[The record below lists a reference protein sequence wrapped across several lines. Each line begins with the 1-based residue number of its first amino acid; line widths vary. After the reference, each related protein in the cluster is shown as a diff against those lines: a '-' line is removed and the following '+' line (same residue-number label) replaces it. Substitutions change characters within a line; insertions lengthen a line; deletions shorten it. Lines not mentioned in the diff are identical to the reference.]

1 MPEVVLSD
9 FYIEFIGFLLTLI
22 IGLSIRDYAG
32 SFVKGAKFRFN
43 PAFQEGDKVLLDGS
57 PALIVKI
64 GLSETVFG
72 IYGEDGYTWRY
83 VPNTRIE
90 FLKLEKI
97 VDPDLYRDTA
107 QEKAQKMVDAFQDA
121 NIQKN
126 GEEINKL
133 KNGEK

>member
-1 MPEVVLSD
+1 MPTIELSA
-9 FYIEFIGFLLTLI
+9 YYVEFIGFLLTLI
-22 IGLSIRDYAG
+22 VGLSIRDAAT

-43 PAFQEGDKVLLDGS
+43 PAFKEGDKVILDGN

-72 IYGEDGYTWRY
+72 VYGDEGYTWRY

-97 VDPDLYRDTA
+97 VDPDLHRDTA
-107 QEKAQKMVDAFQDA
+107 QEKAQKLVDAIQDA
-121 NIQKN
+121 NIETN
-126 GEEINKL
+126 GEEISKL

>member
-1 MPEVVLSD
+1 MPPIELSQ
-9 FYIEFIGFLLTLI
+9 YYVEFIGFLLTLI
-22 IGLSIRDYAG
+22 VGLSVRDAAT

-43 PAFQEGDKVLLDGS
+43 PAFKEGDKVILDGN

-72 IYGEDGYTWRY
+72 VYGDEGYTWRY

-97 VDPDLYRDTA
+97 VDPDLHRDTD
-107 QEKAQKMVDAFQDA
+107 QERAQKLVDAMQDA
-121 NIQKN
+121 KIKTN
-126 GEEINKL
+126 GDENAKI

>member
-1 MPEVVLSD
+1 MPPIELSE
-9 FYIEFIGFLLTLI
+9 YYVEFIGFLLTLI
-22 IGLSIRDYAG
+22 VGLSVRDAAT

-43 PAFQEGDKVLLDGS
+43 PAFKEGDKVILDGN

-72 IYGEDGYTWRY
+72 VYGDEGYTWRY

-97 VDPDLYRDTA
+97 VDPDLHRDTD
-107 QEKAQKMVDAFQDA
+107 QERAQKLVDAMQDA
-121 NIQKN
+121 KIKTN
-126 GEEINKL
+126 GEEISKL

>member
-1 MPEVVLSD
+1 MPTIELSE
-9 FYIEFIGFLLTLI
+9 YYVEFIGFLLTLI
-22 IGLSIRDYAG
+22 VGLSIRDAAT

-43 PAFQEGDKVLLDGS
+43 PAFQEGDKVILDGN

-72 IYGEDGYTWRY
+72 VYGEEGYTWRY

-97 VDPDLYRDTA
+97 VDTDLHKDTA
-107 QEKAQKMVDAFQDA
+107 QEKAQKLVDAIQDA
-121 NIQKN
+121 NIEKN
-126 GEEINKL
+126 KKEIDNL
-133 KNGEK
+133 KNGD

>member
-1 MPEVVLSD
+1 MPTIELSQ
-9 FYIEFIGFLLTLI
+9 YYVEFIGFLLTLI
-22 IGLSIRDYAG
+22 VGLSIRDAAT

-43 PAFQEGDKVLLDGS
+43 PAFQEGDKVLLDGN

-72 IYGEDGYTWRY
+72 VYGEEGYTWRY

-97 VDPDLYRDTA
+97 VDTDLHKDTA
-107 QEKAQKMVDAFQDA
+107 QEKAQKIVDAIQDA
-121 NIQKN
+121 NIEKN
-126 GEEINKL
+126 KKEIDNL
-133 KNGEK
+133 KNGD

>member
-1 MPEVVLSD
+1 MPTIELSQ
-9 FYIEFIGFLLTLI
+9 YYVEFIGFLLTLI
-22 IGLSIRDYAG
+22 VGLSIRDAAT

-43 PAFQEGDKVLLDGS
+43 PAFSEGDKVLLDGN

-72 IYGEDGYTWRY
+72 VYGDEGYTWRY

-97 VDPDLYRDTA
+97 VDTDLHKDTA
-107 QEKAQKMVDAFQDA
+107 QEKAQKIVDAIQDA
-121 NIQKN
+121 NIEKN
-126 GEEINKL
+126 KKEIDNL
-133 KNGEK
+133 KNGE